1 MASAHRDGNE
11 GRVGELL
18 SAVVANAVA
27 VPAVLGFVV
36 LGAATIVGRSLVEL
50 ASHQLR
56 RRAPARGASK
66 TGKGR
71 SKASTRRRLA
81 EPRSTQP

>member
-1 MASAHRDGNE
+1 MASEHRDGNE

-27 VPAVLGFVV
+27 VPAVLGFVA
-36 LGAATIVGRSLVEL
+36 LGAAAIVGRSLVEM

-56 RRAPARGASK
+56 RRAPAAGAGRAVK
-66 TGKGR
+66 RR
-71 SKASTRRRLA
+71 SKGSRKAPSAPRASH
-81 EPRSTQP
+81 P

>member
-27 VPAVLGFVV
+27 VPAVLGFVA
-36 LGAATIVGRSLVEL
+36 LGAAAIVGRSLVEL
-50 ASHQLR
+50 ASHQLS
-56 RRAPARGASK
+56 RRAPAPGASK
-66 TGKGR
+66 AGKRR
-71 SKASTRRRLA
+71 SRGSRRAPTAPPSVRA
-81 EPRSTQP
+81 